1 MATANVRFTADTTD
15 FQRGVRQINDNVSSI
30 RSSIG
35 ALGGALAAI
44 GVANVASAFARMG
57 SDILKSSSNMAAS
70 FETLQVQLEVLTGS
84 ADKAGNLIKQISE
97 YGAATPFDQAAIQGA
112 VKTLLTFGVAT
123 EDVMDVVAQIGD
135 VSMGSADK
143 LASLARVFGQV
154 SSAGVMM
161 GEDVNQMID
170 AGFNPLIEISR
181 ITGESVASLKQKAS
195 DGMLGIKDLT
205 GAFTSAT
212 GEGGKFQGMLERI
225 SGTTEGK
232 MSNLGDNIDQLK
244 IALGT
249 GFNVGLND
257 VLDKLNTLTP
267 EFKSDVESIGVA
279 LGDVVKI
286 FADKLPGTLDAFKEM
301 VADKGVWS
309 ASLEI
314 FKKGLVE
321 VLSSPEVKEAF
332 IGVGSAIVPEN
343 VKTGASMAVGLTTAA
358 AGGVLL
364 QKLFGIGKG
373 VVTAGK
379 GITTAGGGS
388 TIASAGNIAGK
399 LLGSPTVGKVIGK
412 VPGPILATIAAF
424 AAGSELESQFGVV
437 ERLGKGIVKTT
448 TGGKTSDTLMKEYEA
463 MRTKRLG
470 AEIKSEETATAVVKE
485 KEKKTVLSRFA
496 DGSFMK
502 EFKEAFAAGLPKLD
516 TKEFKKFILPAK
528 KEAEAIEAFQFQG
541 FRGFQSEMAAVGGAS
556 FFTKGQTAENNLRI
570 TNQYL
575 AKIERNTK
583 GLIKLE
589 PSWS

>member
-170 AGFNPLIEISR
+170 AGFNPLIEISNR
-181 ITGESVASLKQKAS
+181 TGESVSALKQKAS
-195 DGMLGIKDLT
+195 DGMLGINDLK

-212 GEGGKFQGMLERI
+212 GEGGKYQGMLERI
-225 SGTTEGK
+225 SSTTEGK
-232 MSNLGDNIDQLK
+232 MSNFGDNIDQLK

-321 VLSSPEVKEAF
+321 VLSSPEIKEAF
-332 IGVGSAIVPEN
+332 TDVGSAIVPED
-343 VKTGASMAVGLTTAA
+343 VKTGASMAVGFTTAA
-358 AGGVLL
+358 AASVLL
-364 QKLFGIGKG
+364 QKLYGVGKGLVTATKGMTAGATASSVIGKVAGRMLGSNTLGNLVGKVPIPVLITAAAAGGGAILENEFGVVSGFGKG
-373 VVTAGK
+373 VV
-379 GITTAGGGS
+379 
-388 TIASAGNIAGK
+388 SA
-399 LLGSPTVGKVIGK
+399 V
-412 VPGPILATIAAF
+412 
-424 AAGSELESQFGVV
+424 
-437 ERLGKGIVKTT
+437 
-448 TGGKTSDTLMKEYEA
+448 TGRKTSDTLMKEYEA

-470 AEIKSEETATAVVKE
+470 AEIKSEETATAVVKEKE

-516 TKEFKKFILPAK
+516 TKEFKKFILPPAK
-528 KEAEAIEAFQFQG
+528 EKEAIEAFQFQG